1 MQRAWVPSMQHI
13 GNQVNVGQF
22 PQIRNDSSSDSD
34 LLIAFSSRSVSRALL
49 ADLFYLEIYSLL
61 VWFGLVAQAGLELII
76 FLLQLP
82 LYWDYRYLPLCL
94 DWFSYTPSQ
103 YPF

>member
-1 MQRAWVPSMQHI
+1 MS
-13 GNQVNVGQF
+13 QF

-34 LLIAFSSRSVSRALL
+34 LLIAFSSLSVSIFIPRALL

-61 VWFGLVAQAGLELII
+61 VWFGSVAQAGPELII

-82 LYWDYRYLPLCL
+82 WYWDYRYLPLCL